1 MSDIEINRK
10 QQYVL
15 SYDDKDFYSVSLY
28 NGGALSYCP
37 KRENYDDKNDEHS
50 RKSCDGARDVDFKD
64 KLVVCDMI
72 DSICENVKLYNEIKK
87 IQTSHSGSD
96 SRFSD
101 INDIQKTEI
110 LKTINLGIGIM
121 VMANI
126 IYNYI

>member
-1 MSDIEINRK
+1 MSNNEINPK

-15 SYDDKDFYSVSLY
+15 SYNDKDFYSISLY
-28 NGGALSYCP
+28 NGNASSYCS
-37 KRENYDDKNDEHS
+37 KRENSAYSHKKCNNAHNYYDEKNKSFIDE
-50 RKSCDGARDVDFKD
+50 CN
-64 KLVVCDMI
+64 LT
-72 DSICENVKLYNEIKK
+72 DSLCENVELYNEIKK

-101 INDIQKTEI
+101 INDIQKNEI

-121 VMANI
+121 VIVNV